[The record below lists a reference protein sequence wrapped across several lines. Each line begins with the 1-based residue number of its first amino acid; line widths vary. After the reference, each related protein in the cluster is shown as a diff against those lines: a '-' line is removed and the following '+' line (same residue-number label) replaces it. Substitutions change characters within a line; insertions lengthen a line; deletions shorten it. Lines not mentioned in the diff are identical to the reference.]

1 MIQVPSNSPKTV
13 SFTQAVTNQTAEI
26 AKSQVLKAALAE
38 TTARGELDN
47 ANYRLAKATETLRV
61 SEIAYRESVTKSV
74 WNKEELR
81 KSYNNAIA
89 EYRDADKNHQA
100 ASEAFNLAKGVLA
113 GLRKASGVAGAQL
126 GVDDSS
132 DSSEDYSE
140 SAYESGVM
148 DKFLDDPSHGVAKR
162 DFSSDKRQE
171 LASKGKAMTDGSY
184 PIETRADLA
193 NAVQSYGRAK
203 DPKAVKAHII
213 TQAKALGA
221 TDALPDSWQAEPSLS
236 TAVPTNKSVL
246 RKDASMPT
254 DSNGYTYAADLGAP
268 MGANQ
273 TNADFDAQ
281 YDVILCPDCLG
292 FDGNEGCPTCGG
304 LDMIGIEK
312 AYTPS
317 ASNRFG
323 TDELLTRPFQKSVG
337 YQEYIFSVEK
347 YGVKGRSGAQ
357 PGHPFEG
364 NQHTGGMRT
373 FSRGEMAGK
382 REGWKQTVSRYQ
394 GAHDTH
400 LANGR
405 KAVAEAKALEA
416 AGKLHDAA
424 AKHEE
429 AAGHFQ
435 KAHGAL
441 KGIQNTYQKET
452 DRGSRDAS
460 QAKVAE
466 FSDKARSLYN
476 GEKAQA
482 EGEVVRLNDAAYAA
496 DTAAAAGR

>member
-140 SAYESGVM
+140 SAYENGVM

-171 LASKGKAMTDGSY
+171 LASKGKAMPDGSY

-246 RKDASMPT
+246 RKDASMQ
-254 DSNGYTYAADLGAP
+254 DANGYTYDSTAVP
-268 MGANQ
+268 MTGGQ
-273 TNADFDAQ
+273 SNADIDSM
-281 YDVILCPDCLG
+281 YDVVLCPDCLG
-292 FDGNEGCPTCGG
+292 FDGNEGCPTCDGH
-304 LDMIGIEK
+304 DMIGIEK

-317 ASNRFG
+317 ASNRFA
-323 TDELLTRPFQKSVG
+323 TDELLTRPFQKSAG
-337 YQEYIFSVEK
+337 YQEYIF
-347 YGVKGRSGAQ
+347 KGGPGSG
-357 PGHPFEG
+357 PRVGHPFEG

-373 FSRGEMAGK
+373 FTRGEMAGK
-382 REGWKQTVSRYQ
+382 REGWKQTIARYQ

-429 AAGHFQ
+429 AAGHFL

-466 FSDKARSLYN
+466 FSDKAKSLYN

-482 EGEVVRLNDAAYAA
+482 EGEVVRLNNAAYAA

>member
-1 MIQVPSNSPKTV
+1 MIQVPSNTPKTV
-13 SFTQAVTNQTAEI
+13 SFSQSVTNNTTEI
-26 AKSQVLKAALAE
+26 AKSQIGKMALAE
-38 TTARGELDN
+38 TAARGEKDN
-47 ANYRLAKATETLRV
+47 ADFRLAKATETLRV
-61 SEIAYRESVTKSV
+61 AELAYRESITKSV
-74 WNKEELR
+74 WNKEQLR
-81 KSYNNAIA
+81 TGYNNAIA
-89 EYRDADKNHQA
+89 EYRDADKAAQA
-100 ASEAFNLAKGVLA
+100 ASEALNLAKSALA
-113 GLRKASGVAGAQL
+113 GIRAASNGEIL
-126 GVDDSS
+126 
-132 DSSEDYSE
+132 
-140 SAYESGVM
+140 
-148 DKFLDDPSHGVAKR
+148 KR
-162 DFSSDKRQE
+162 DFSDDKRQE
-171 LASKGKAMTDGSY
+171 LASKGKAMPDGSY
-184 PIETRADLA
+184 PIETRADLE
-193 NAVQSYGRAK
+193 NAVQSYGRAS

-292 FDGNEGCPTCGG
+292 FDANEGCPTCDGH
-304 LDMIGIEK
+304 DMIGIEK

-441 KGIQNTYQKET
+441 KGIQNTFQKET

-460 QAKVAE
+460 QSKVAE